1 MHTLSM
7 FQPAN
12 TISENQAHA
21 ENPLQKKSDALSLP
35 AVPALQKKENNT
47 GLPDNLKTGVEN
59 LSGYSMDDVKVHY
72 NSDKPSQ
79 LNALAYAQGTDI
91 HVASGQEKHLAHE
104 AWHVAQ
110 QKQGR
115 VKATMQM
122 KDDIPVNDDAGL
134 EKEADEMGAKAAVAK
149 ADPKPPVTNN
159 AAIQQKTVQRMIIV
173 GTDFFVNSAASGL
186 DTETKIANWKTSLKD
201 LTGKDVTNDIT
212 PTNFFGL
219 KKIPGPTQANLTVA
233 LNSPANLY
241 TFSKIELLKSL
252 GTLGNFTKTML
263 LRPEDMQPEGKDLK
277 STYDPKKACVLQA
290 LVNAGVANANVT
302 DAADPAS
309 WHNYYFNTKHI
320 EYDDDTSIYKIYT
333 ELGLTL
339 VSNQPKKWSTLVLDP
354 GTYIFSSKG
363 HNFCVVVNA
372 TESEDP
378 NDKYTCRDVPQN
390 RQLRYEAELS
400 IVYIWKKP

>member
-1 MHTLSM
+1 M
-7 FQPAN
+7 Q
-12 TISENQAHA
+12 QALNSSLTDQSSTTA
-21 ENPLQKKSDALSLP
+21 SLQQKPSSTGLELP
-35 AVPALQKKENNT
+35 AVPALQKKENGT
-47 GLPDNLKTGVEN
+47 GLPDNLKAGVEG
-59 LSGYSMDDVKVHY
+59 LSGFSMDDVKVHY
-72 NSDKPSQ
+72 NSEKPAQ

-91 HVASGQEKHLAHE
+91 HIGSGQEKHLPHE

-122 KDDIPVNDDAGL
+122 KDDIPVNDDEGL
-134 EKEADEMGAKAAVAK
+134 EKEADEMGAIAAGAK
-149 ADPKPPVTNN
+149 TDAQPPVTAA
-159 AAIQQKTVQRMIIV
+159 AAIQQKTVQRMILV
-173 GTDFFVNSAASGL
+173 ADELSVNSAQSGL
-186 DTETKIANWKTSLKD
+186 DTDEKITNWKASLKD
-201 LTGKDVTNDIT
+201 LTGKDVTHDIT

-219 KKIPGPTQANLTVA
+219 KKIPVETQANLTVA

-241 TFSKIELLKSL
+241 TFSKIELLKKLS
-252 GTLGNFTKTML
+252 TLGNFTKKLL

-290 LVNAGVANANVT
+290 LVNAGVANSNVT

-309 WHNYYFNTKHI
+309 WHNYYYNTRHI

-333 ELGLTL
+333 EVGLTM
-339 VSNQPKKWSTLVLDP
+339 VSNQPKKWSALALDP

>member
-1 MHTLSM
+1 MRHSLNASLTDQSCTSASL
-7 FQPAN
+7 QQKPAA
-12 TISENQAHA
+12 TGLA
-21 ENPLQKKSDALSLP
+21 LP
-35 AVPALQKKENNT
+35 AVPALQKKENDT
-47 GLPDNLKTGVEN
+47 GLPDNLKSGVEN

-91 HVASGQEKHLAHE
+91 HVASGQEKHLPHE

-122 KDDIPVNDDAGL
+122 KGDIPVNDDEGL
-134 EKEADEMGAKAAVAK
+134 EKEADIMGEKAAAVQ
-149 ADPKPPVTNN
+149 ADALPPVTGN
-159 AAIQQKTVQRMIIV
+159 AAVQQKTVQRMIVV
-173 GTDFFVNSAASGL
+173 GSEFFVNSAASGL
-186 DTETKIANWKTSLKD
+186 DTETKITNWKTSLKD

-219 KKIPGPTQANLTVA
+219 KKIPVPTQAALTTA

-241 TFSKIELLKSL
+241 TFSKIEHLKSI
-252 GTLGNFTKTML
+252 GTLGLFTKTML

-277 STYDPKKACVLQA
+277 ATYDPSKACVLQA

-309 WHNYYFNTKHI
+309 WHNYYFNTRHI

-333 ELGLTL
+333 EVGLELIT
-339 VSNQPKKWSTLVLDP
+339 NQKKKWKDLALDA

-372 TESEDP
+372 TASTDP

-390 RQLRYEAELS
+390 RQLRYEAELE